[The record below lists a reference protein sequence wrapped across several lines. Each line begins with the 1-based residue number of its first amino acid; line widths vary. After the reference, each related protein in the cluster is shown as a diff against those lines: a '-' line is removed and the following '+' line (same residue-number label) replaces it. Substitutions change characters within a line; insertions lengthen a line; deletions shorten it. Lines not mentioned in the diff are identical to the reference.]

1 MVVVLVPFWLHF
13 LSEKRKS
20 KHMSCVQPYTL
31 NVWINSPIFM
41 EPSTDLVTME
51 VEAVST
57 AICNNNMA
65 NIQSCETRVT
75 LISLNV
81 GSSSFKYGNRS
92 LKKICGQ
99 TINSRIDVIVQGQFG
114 IQTKCSEFLWAHVMT
129 DMNWQE
135 ESFSSSVYP

>member
-1 MVVVLVPFWLHF
+1 
-13 LSEKRKS
+13 
-20 KHMSCVQPYTL
+20 
-31 NVWINSPIFM
+31 M

-75 LISLNV
+75 LISLKV

-114 IQTKCSEFLWAHVMT
+114 IQTKCSQFL
-129 DMNWQE
+129 
-135 ESFSSSVYP
+135 